1 MRRVNDLAIE
11 VGQAVHRPDEGLLD
25 RAGGLVGAHV
35 QIGTAILRGS
45 GAALD
50 ELACRF
56 RDFKLVLKPAK
67 RLRKRLVGRG
77 AGLDRGL
84 RRPFLLLRHLTSP
97 SSLRANGDP
106 VRYRPEEYSTLAR
119 FMLHC
124 NMNWCIAHNCD
135 RGEKLIEPQRVN
147 GAGARRSMAA
157 ALSPCPPAPK
167 ERADRARAGDGA
179 MGDADSS
186 QGRKALTAAALDPH
200 DRARLRELKRTK
212 WVAGGVLVAS
222 LTVLVVAKLL
232 ERHDPGFGFLA
243 AFAEAATIGGLA
255 DWYAVVVLFR
265 RPLGLP
271 IPHTAIIPAN
281 HREIAERLW

>member
-11 VGQAVHRPDEGLLD
+11 VGQAVHRPDESLLD
-25 RAGGLVGAHV
+25 RAGGLVGARV
-35 QIGTAILRGS
+35 QVGTAILRGS

-50 ELACRF
+50 ELACGF

-124 NMNWCIAHNCD
+124 NMNWCIAQNCD
-135 RGEKLIEPQRVN
+135 RDEKLIERQAVKGDHAKRSV
-147 GAGARRSMAA
+147 AARFRHGSRHV
-157 ALSPCPPAPK
+157 SSG
-167 ERADRARAGDGA
+167 RTDARAGDGA

-186 QGRKALTAAALDPH
+186 LGRKALTAAALDPH

-212 WVAGGVLVAS
+212 WLAGGVLVAS
-222 LTVLVVAKLL
+222 LTVLVIAKLL
-232 ERHDPGFGFLA
+232 ERHNAG
-243 AFAEAATIGGLA
+243 
-255 DWYAVVVLFR
+255 
-265 RPLGLP
+265 
-271 IPHTAIIPAN
+271 
-281 HREIAERLW
+281 